1 MKQKSIINNLTPF
14 CRYVREGTLLG
25 RKASPPE
32 SWAGH
37 YGWNFKI
44 LSTKYEGFLPCKL
57 TENLLKLLQNK
68 KEQMFLE
75 MPFLNSNQLPAAKKK
90 THQN

>member
-37 YGWNFKI
+37 YGRNFPI
-44 LSTKYEGFLPCKL
+44 LSGNYEVFLPFKL
-57 TENLLKLLQNK
+57 QKN
-68 KEQMFLE
+68 
-75 MPFLNSNQLPAAKKK
+75 
-90 THQN
+90 